1 MDKALYLQKEYNN
14 DHDRPYPKHHRICC
28 YIRCHHGRDDVCCT
42 LVHLRMRR
50 QDGVDASPRSPN
62 FLDRDGVGSGVDSFL
77 QLSLLAPIILCFSLF
92 GKILSPSLCKRGAG
106 CARRLASDFCQ
117 MGKERPKPKF
127 LLSRQPCVC
136 DRQGRKA
143 HL

>member
-14 DHDRPYPKHHRICC
+14 DYARPYSEHHRICC

-62 FLDRDGVGSGVDSFL
+62 FLDRDGVGRRAY
-77 QLSLLAPIILCFSLF
+77 SLLLFPLLVSLSVS
-92 GKILSPSLCKRGAG
+92 ILSYLWNRYFATIMKMPITLAVVVVSSTLSTMSFSAISPNPTKYTAVNTT
-106 CARRLASDFCQ
+106 RR
-117 MGKERPKPKF
+117 
-127 LLSRQPCVC
+127 
-136 DRQGRKA
+136 
-143 HL
+143 

>member
-14 DHDRPYPKHHRICC
+14 DYARPYSEHHRICC

-62 FLDRDGVGSGVDSFL
+62 FLDRDGVGRRAY
-77 QLSLLAPIILCFSLF
+77 SLLLFPLLVSLSVS
-92 GKILSPSLCKRGAG
+92 ILSYLWNRYFATIMKMPIT
-106 CARRLASDFCQ
+106 LAVVVVSST
-117 MGKERPKPKF
+117 
-127 LLSRQPCVC
+127 LSTMSFSAISPNPTKYTAVNTTNR
-136 DRQGRKA
+136 
-143 HL
+143 

>member
-14 DHDRPYPKHHRICC
+14 DYARPYSEHHRIRC

-62 FLDRDGVGSGVDSFL
+62 FLDRDGVGRRAY
-77 QLSLLAPIILCFSLF
+77 SLLLFPLLVSLSV
-92 GKILSPSLCKRGAG
+92 GILSYLWNRYFATIMKMPIT
-106 CARRLASDFCQ
+106 LAVVVVRST
-117 MGKERPKPKF
+117 
-127 LLSRQPCVC
+127 LSTMSFSAISPNPTKYTAANTTNR
-136 DRQGRKA
+136 
-143 HL
+143 

>member
-14 DHDRPYPKHHRICC
+14 DYARPYSEHHHICC

-42 LVHLRMRR
+42 LVHFRMRR

-77 QLSLLAPIILCFSLF
+77 LLPLLVFLSVGVLRLVQLDRGFHEIF
-92 GKILSPSLCKRGAG
+92 GR
-106 CARRLASDFCQ
+106 FYF
-117 MGKERPKPKF
+117 ERI
-127 LLSRQPCVC
+127 Q
-136 DRQGRKA
+136 
-143 HL
+143 

>member
-14 DHDRPYPKHHRICC
+14 DYARPYSEHHRICC

-62 FLDRDGVGSGVDSFL
+62 FLDRDGVGRRAY
-77 QLSLLAPIILCFSLF
+77 SLLLFPLLVSLSV
-92 GKILSPSLCKRGAG
+92 GILSYLWNRYFATIMKMPIT
-106 CARRLASDFCQ
+106 LAVVVVSST
-117 MGKERPKPKF
+117 
-127 LLSRQPCVC
+127 LSTMSFSAISPNPTKYTAVNTTNR
-136 DRQGRKA
+136 
-143 HL
+143 

>member
-14 DHDRPYPKHHRICC
+14 DYARPYSEHHRICC

-62 FLDRDGVGSGVDSFL
+62 FLDRDGVGSGVASFL
-77 QLSLLAPIILCFSLF
+77 LLPLLVFLSVGVLRLIQLDRGFHEIF
-92 GKILSPSLCKRGAG
+92 GR
-106 CARRLASDFCQ
+106 FYF
-117 MGKERPKPKF
+117 ERI
-127 LLSRQPCVC
+127 Q
-136 DRQGRKA
+136 
-143 HL
+143 